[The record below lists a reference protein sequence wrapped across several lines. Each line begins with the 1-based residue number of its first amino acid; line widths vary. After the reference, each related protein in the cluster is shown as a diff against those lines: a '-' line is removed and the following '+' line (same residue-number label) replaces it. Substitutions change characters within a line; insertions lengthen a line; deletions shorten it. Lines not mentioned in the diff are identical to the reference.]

1 MQTTDSDVFY
11 GPFFDPTNPSYNGY
25 GLAYSKANN
34 YCRNIKSKNGL
45 ENTNSPEG
53 TQEDQTFIGGI
64 MHGGAIQYAYNST
77 NYNMFQDT
85 LGTTPASTNI
95 SQYGVA
101 WEPVSPPCL
110 SSGYLPR
117 KCIPVLG
124 GAPGSNLYDPNCLSA
139 KCMKCKFC
147 FKCSPN
153 PVQPGIF
160 VGSTSTAPSGTGGST
175 SGTTS
180 GPNSGVNPIPSVN
193 LIDNNSGPIEFNQGN
208 VPGSPTPGLGDYNG
222 TIEIAVNNPNNTNN
236 LQILTNTSFGS
247 AGPVDIV
254 FEITD
259 VSTQT
264 VHTTITYTVTTPN
277 THIESIN
284 LPIGA
289 YTYTLE
295 QNITTTSIGV
305 TQISFI

>member
-1 MQTTDSDVFY
+1 MQTTDSNVFY
-11 GPFFDPTNPSYNGY
+11 GPFFDPTNPTYNGY
-25 GLAYSKANN
+25 GLAFSKANN
-34 YCRNIKSKNGL
+34 YCRNIRSKNGV
-45 ENTNSPEG
+45 EIYNSPEG
-53 TQEDQTFIGGI
+53 TEEDETFIGGI
-64 MHGGAIQYAYNST
+64 MHGGAISYAYGSS

-85 LGTTPASTNI
+85 LGTAPSSTSV
-95 SQYGVA
+95 SQNGVA
-101 WEPVSPPCL
+101 WHPVSPPCN
-110 SSGYLPR
+110 SSTRLPR

-124 GAPGSNLYDPNCLSA
+124 GPQGDVNCLSA
-139 KCMKCKFC
+139 KCMKCWYC
-147 FKCSPN
+147 FKCSSTAI
-153 PVQPGIF
+153 QPGVF
-160 VGSTSTAPSGTGGST
+160 VGNTSTAPSGTGGST
-175 SGTTS
+175 SGSTS
-180 GPNSGVNPIPSVN
+180 GTNSGVNPIPSVN

-208 VPGSPTPGLGDYNG
+208 NSNTPTAGNYNG

-295 QNITTTSIGV
+295 QNITTSSIGV